1 MKGRVN
7 SVDRV
12 IKEEMDID
20 RRNIVVGWLLLL
32 LFGFSV

>member
-7 SVDRV
+7 NVDRI

-20 RRNIVVGWLLLL
+20 KGNVVVVVGVVVVVW
-32 LFGFSV
+32 V

>member
-32 LFGFSV
+32 FGFSV

>member
-7 SVDRV
+7 SVDRI

-20 RRNIVVGWLLLL
+20 RRNVVVVVGVVVVVW
-32 LFGFSV
+32 V